1 MAVPGTEIHE
11 HVVVA
16 PTANLQG
23 IRVAWGSVWSGF
35 LVALGVF
42 LVLSVLGLAIGISAV
57 DIGPGEDANASSL
70 GIGAAIWGGLTLLIA
85 LFVGGLVAT
94 RTGMIY
100 DGAAGVIEGVLVW
113 VLSILTLIYM
123 AGSGIGLLSSGVF
136 GALGG
141 VTQGAAAAV
150 RNIDVTE
157 LTSGDVTQIS
167 ARLNDPKTVQ
177 LVAAATGMPQQ
188 EARSTLAGIA
198 QQVEA
203 ARNDP
208 TQAVAEARKG
218 LQELASKAGAR
229 IERAAASAQPYAS
242 ATMWSTLV
250 AMVIALLAAI
260 GGAMTGRRQVA
271 RRLGLAATFDKS
283 YR

>member
-167 ARLNDPKTVQ
+167 ARLNDRRPCNSWRR
-177 LVAAATGMPQQ
+177 PP
-188 EARSTLAGIA
+188 EC
-198 QQVEA
+198 
-203 ARNDP
+203 RNKK
-208 TQAVAEARKG
+208 R
-218 LQELASKAGAR
+218 
-229 IERAAASAQPYAS
+229 
-242 ATMWSTLV
+242 
-250 AMVIALLAAI
+250 
-260 GGAMTGRRQVA
+260 A
-271 RRLGLAATFDKS
+271 RRWPASRSRSKLHATIRRRRWPKRARACRS
-283 YR
+283 WLQRPARESSGQRPRRSLTPRPRCGAPWSRW